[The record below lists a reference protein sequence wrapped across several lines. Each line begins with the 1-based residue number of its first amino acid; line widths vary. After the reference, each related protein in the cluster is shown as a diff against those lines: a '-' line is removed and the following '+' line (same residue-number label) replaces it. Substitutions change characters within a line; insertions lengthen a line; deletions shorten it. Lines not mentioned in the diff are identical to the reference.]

1 MATIEKIAKIAPS
14 ASIVYQFLVFLN
26 LDIDKTNIVSIIS
39 PCVGGGSAK
48 MDLYTGSS
56 IISYIRRKISADAA
70 NLSILK
76 YVYICLKNYVFIAQ

>member
-1 MATIEKIAKIAPS
+1 MQTLSKLSSLICHNMPS
-14 ASIVYQFLVFLN
+14 FFN
-26 LDIDKTNIVSIIS
+26 LDICKTNIVSIIS
-39 PCVGGGSAK
+39 PCVGGGNVK
-48 MDLYTGSS
+48 MNLYTGSS